1 MNLVMIGLFS
11 FNVVGIEGAILQS
24 LSHGFVS
31 SALFLII
38 GVLYDRHHTRMVKY
52 YSGLVHT
59 MPIFTI
65 LFLIFTMA
73 NIALPGTSS
82 FVGEFLILSG
92 SFKVSTSAAF
102 FGATGMVL
110 GGGYSLWLFN
120 RIVYGN
126 LKIQYLAGFH
136 DINSREFFVFLPLL
150 SGTFVMGIYPEIFT
164 EVIHGSVLN
173 LIGQLNS

>member
-1 MNLVMIGLFS
+1 L
-11 FNVVGIEGAILQS
+11 
-24 LSHGFVS
+24 
-31 SALFLII
+31 I
-38 GVLYDRHHTRMVKY
+38 GVIYDRHHTRMVAY

-59 MPIFTI
+59 MPLFTI
-65 LFLIFTMA
+65 IFLIFTMA

-92 SFKVSTSAAF
+92 AFKVSTCATF

-126 LKIQYLAGFH
+126 LKIQYLSNFQ
-136 DINSREFFVFLPLL
+136 DLSLKEFLVFLPLL
-150 SGTFVMGIYPEIFT
+150 LGTFVMGIYPEIFLN
-164 EVIHGSVLN
+164 VIHGSAHN
-173 LIGQLNS
+173 LISQINF